1 MLGPKCRRA
10 VGGPSIQEN
19 TCKLRPPRTLIRAC
33 ERPAPCFISL
43 ALKVHEALRP
53 SARKS
58 RRFKACEG
66 VDGCI
71 FRKIVPARKSRLSL
85 SSTLSLVPPSP
96 GRVSYMTAAA
106 ASIYGRVITRTA
118 TGVQGRIGFRGRA
131 EGDHSRA
138 LHAEGNDRLNDD
150 GSSTEM
156 QAKSST
162 DNLSV
167 HGKCA
172 TIADLFYA
180 LSSLS
185 LSHPN
190 WRFSRYCSHVASRAT
205 FELRASEAERA
216 SHKRIKIYNREN
228 RT

>member
-1 MLGPKCRRA
+1 MRHS
-10 VGGPSIQEN
+10 V
-19 TCKLRPPRTLIRAC
+19 RPPVSRVASKRAKALMDAFSGKLF
-33 ERPAPCFISL
+33 RRVSL
-43 ALKVHEALRP
+43 ASLSLFHPLPRP
-53 SARKS
+53 SQS
-58 RRFKACEG
+58 RPRFLH
-66 VDGCI
+66 D
-71 FRKIVPARKSRLSL
+71 RR
-85 SSTLSLVPPSP
+85 
-96 GRVSYMTAAA
+96 AAA

-118 TGVQGRIGFRGRA
+118 TEVQGRIGFRGRA

-205 FELRASEAERA
+205 FELRALEAERA